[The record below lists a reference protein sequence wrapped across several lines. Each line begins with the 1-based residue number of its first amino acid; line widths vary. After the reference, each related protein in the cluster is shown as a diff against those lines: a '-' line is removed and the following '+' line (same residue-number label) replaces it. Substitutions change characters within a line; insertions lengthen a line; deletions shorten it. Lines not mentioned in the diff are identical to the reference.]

1 MSLTLLILSTSLL
14 ASDPSAWPGF
24 LGAGASAID
33 PSTIPLKWTA
43 ENNIVWQAK
52 LPGKGQSSPVI
63 WGNIA
68 FATSIEG
75 SMKDTCHVVAINL
88 SDGKIIW
95 NNSVDAT
102 QKVRSN
108 YFQSRSA
115 PTPVVDQDRVYAFFE
130 TGEVLAYSHAGKLE
144 WQRSLVTDY
153 GEFEGTIGL
162 ASSPVQTEDSVV
174 ILVDHEGPS
183 YLIALDKKTGV
194 TRWQTE
200 RTSRVSFASP
210 AIVPIGATQQI
221 VCSSSGTVDGYEP
234 ATGKLLWSHEGVGG
248 NRSSTPLPY
257 APGRFLVGASPGMH
271 NEREVEARKSNF
283 AMQIEPNGETFIAKV
298 AWGTEKAMPAFGS
311 PLVYRGHAYW
321 VNNVGVVYCFDAESG
336 EQRYARRIRQVC
348 WATPVGIG
356 DNVYFFGKDGLTT
369 VVATGPEFRIV
380 AENPLW
386 EGASSVEVKE
396 DAGEHGHGGGAAR
409 GRPEAA
415 GGRGAGP
422 GNAAEAGGARGR
434 GQTASGGGGPPTAG
448 PGGLMF
454 SDPVQY
460 GVAVVNGS
468 LLIRT
473 GSVVYCVRN
482 QP

>member
-1 MSLTLLILSTSLL
+1 MSLSLLMLSTSLL
-14 ASDPSAWPGF
+14 AADPSVWPGF

-33 PSTIPLKWTA
+33 PSTIPLTWTT
-43 ENNIVWQAK
+43 ERNIAWQAK

-63 WGNIA
+63 WGDRV

-88 SDGKIIW
+88 LDGKAAWSQSIE
-95 NNSVDAT
+95 AT

-115 PTPVVDQDRVYAFFE
+115 PTPVVDRDRVYAFFE
-130 TGEVLAYSHAGKLE
+130 TGDVVAYSHEGKLA

-162 ASSPVQTEDSVV
+162 ASSPVQTSDSVI

-183 YLIALDKKTGV
+183 YLIALDKQTG
-194 TRWQTE
+194 TTSWQTE
-200 RTSRVSFASP
+200 RTSRVSYASP
-210 AIVPIGATQQI
+210 AIVPVGTTQQV
-221 VCSSSGTVDGYEP
+221 VCSSSGTVDGYDP

-248 NRSSTPLPY
+248 NRSATPLPY
-257 APGRFLVGASPGMH
+257 APGRFLVAASPGMH

-283 AMQIEPNGETFIAKV
+283 AMRIEPNGETFVAKV
-298 AWGTEKAMPAFGS
+298 AWGTEKAMPTFGS
-311 PLVYRGHAYW
+311 PFVYRGHAYW
-321 VNNVGVVYCFDAESG
+321 VNNVGVVYCFDSESG
-336 EQRYARRIRQVC
+336 EQRYARRIKQPC
-348 WATPVGIG
+348 WATPIGIG
-356 DNVYFFGKDGLTT
+356 EHVYFFGKDGLTT
-369 VVATGPEFRIV
+369 ILAAVAEFNVV

-386 EGASSVEVKE
+386 EGASSIEVKSE
-396 DAGEHGHGGGAAR
+396 EGEHGHGGGAR
-409 GRPEAA
+409 GRPSTT
-415 GGRGAGP
+415 GGRGGES
-422 GNAAEAGGARGR
+422 GKAAEGSSPGRGR
-434 GQTASGGGGPPTAG
+434 GRPADGAAGPSTAG

-460 GVAVVNGS
+460 GVAIVNGS

-473 GSVVYCVRN
+473 GDLIYCVRN